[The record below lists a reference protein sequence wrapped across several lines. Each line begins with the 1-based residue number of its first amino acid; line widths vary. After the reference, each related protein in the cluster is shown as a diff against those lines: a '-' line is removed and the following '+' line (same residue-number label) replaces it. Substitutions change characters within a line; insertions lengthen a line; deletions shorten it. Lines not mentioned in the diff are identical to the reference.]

1 MAKGKK
7 ADKKTKKTVK
17 PPKTDDLNSE
27 MVFDDNE
34 FNDDELDDYVDDELD
49 DYVDDEFDNF
59 EEVEDDSEF
68 MNEVKEFEKQ
78 HKGAKI
84 VNVYKMIGKP
94 SFKKFT
100 ELDKDSLKTE
110 YEKFLSLLD
119 TRNIIVHFK
128 NDYPVKE
135 KYRFIT
141 EEIFSQDA
149 EDVKG
154 TNLHVNFIYEDF
166 HPEMDENEDED
177 F

>member
-7 ADKKTKKTVK
+7 AVKKTKKIIK
-17 PPKTDDLNSE
+17 PPKSENKNSE
-27 MVFDDNE
+27 LDLDNE
-34 FNDDELDDYVDDELD
+34 FNDDVLDDYVDDV
-49 DYVDDEFDNF
+49 YDNF
-59 EEVEDDSEF
+59 EVEDDSEF
-68 MNEVKEFEKQ
+68 LNEVKKFEKQ
-78 HKGAKI
+78 HQGAKI
-84 VNVYKMIGKP
+84 VNVYKLIGKP

-100 ELDKDSLKTE
+100 ELDNSTLKTE
-110 YEKFLSLLD
+110 YQKFLSLLD

-128 NDYPVKE
+128 NEYPVTE

-166 HPEMDENEDED
+166 HPEMDEDEDEE

>member
-7 ADKKTKKTVK
+7 ADNRTKKTVK
-17 PPKTDDLNSE
+17 PAKSDDLNSE
-27 MVFDDNE
+27 IDFDNE
-34 FNDDELDDYVDDELD
+34 FNDYELD

-68 MNEVKEFEKQ
+68 LNEVRQFEKQ
-78 HKGAKI
+78 HQGAKI
-84 VNVYKMIGKP
+84 VNVYKLIGKP

-100 ELDKDSLKTE
+100 ELDKDAVKTE
-110 YEKFLSLLD
+110 YKKFLSLLD

-149 EDVKG
+149 EDVTG

-166 HPEMDENEDED
+166 HPEMDEDEDEE